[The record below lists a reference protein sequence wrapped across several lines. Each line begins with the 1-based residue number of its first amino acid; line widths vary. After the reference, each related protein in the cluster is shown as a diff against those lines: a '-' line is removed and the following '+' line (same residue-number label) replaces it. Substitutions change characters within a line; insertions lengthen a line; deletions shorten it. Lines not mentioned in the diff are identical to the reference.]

1 MSTHLNLICSNSFL
15 YTPQIEFTQKKKT
28 KTFSTEQIDLINE
41 GKTIIVRNAKID
53 MFKGYMRLAV
63 DKWGK
68 IEKAPDAP
76 FRVNEKPEDNKSATE
91 YELVSEAENE
101 DA

>member
-1 MSTHLNLICSNSFL
+1 MSTHLNLICSNSFCTCRKL
-15 YTPQIEFTQKKKT
+15 NSPPKKKYN
-28 KTFSTEQIDLINE
+28 TEQIDLINE

-101 DA
+101 DS